1 MSFWLLKVAANQN
14 RWKEQNHWKE
24 RLITIINRG
33 AAFNLE
39 LSANAQLNAGRSGLK
54 PTDYIIYKL
63 IQKLYTVACSR
74 SFSASI
80 FYSRIHPHWRL
91 FWSFLS
97 SHRVSARGWPFRAGF
112 WLIIKCHGNP
122 TLKASIPID
131 STAASISIVLYWTDS
146 QNSWL
151 WTSFWNKGSSL
162 TLTQA
167 SKHCAITLC
176 FITRRPKGVAGSLI
190 SGFSNMKG

>member
-63 IQKLYTVACSR
+63 IQKLYTVVCSR

-122 TLKASIPID
+122 TLKASISYRFHGREYFQLCYIERTVKTRD
-131 STAASISIVLYWTDS
+131 YGHLFEIRAALLLLLKPANIV
-146 QNSWL
+146 Q
-151 WTSFWNKGSSL
+151 
-162 TLTQA
+162 
-167 SKHCAITLC
+167 
-176 FITRRPKGVAGSLI
+176 
-190 SGFSNMKG
+190 